1 MNLDKTRIPRDSLAI
16 SLPQR
21 YAFLHGEAGESPAS
35 IDMLKIVKDT
45 DPRMRKKCEPV
56 AVPLNEENDALIHE
70 MMRYIKDSQ
79 DPAFREK
86 HPSVREG
93 VGLAAPQI
101 GKCLRM
107 LVIYYPRGDKYPPV
121 ELALAN
127 PRIITNSIRKAYLQS
142 GEGCLSVDADHP
154 GHVIR
159 DFKIKVRAY
168 DALAKQDVEIVARGY
183 DAIVL
188 QHEIDHLDGILFY
201 DRIPK
206 DNPFAEPPNSEAI

>member
-1 MNLDKTRIPRDSLAI
+1 MDKTRIPRDSLAI

-45 DPRMRKKCEPV
+45 DPRMRKKCDPV

-79 DPAFREK
+79 DPSFREK

-101 GKCLRM
+101 GRALRR
-107 LVIYYPRGDKYPPV
+107 VGV
-121 ELALAN
+121 
-127 PRIITNSIRKAYLQS
+127 
-142 GEGCLSVDADHP
+142 
-154 GHVIR
+154 
-159 DFKIKVRAY
+159 
-168 DALAKQDVEIVARGY
+168 
-183 DAIVL
+183 
-188 QHEIDHLDGILFY
+188 
-201 DRIPK
+201 
-206 DNPFAEPPNSEAI
+206 